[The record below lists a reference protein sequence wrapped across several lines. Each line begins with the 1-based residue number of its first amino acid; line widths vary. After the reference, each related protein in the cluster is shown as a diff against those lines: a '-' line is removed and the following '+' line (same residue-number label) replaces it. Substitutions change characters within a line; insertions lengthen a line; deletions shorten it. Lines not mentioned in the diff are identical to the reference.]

1 MHYLIRLS
9 LKSTFT
15 TKQLLTS
22 EMCKYYNTEYANTWY
37 LLWFKWVF
45 LSGARDKKV
54 CSKCVT
60 VKVVECSR
68 DTTFEWFL
76 HHLYFTLKELEKFP
90 FLDTFS
96 FLAHKLNT
104 FASTSVP
111 PWSSASSEA
120 HSSGATLAW
129 TRILKPSAKI
139 ILTLYKKTVLNIHC
153 SNGNYYIIL

>member
-1 MHYLIRLS
+1 M
-9 LKSTFT
+9 
-15 TKQLLTS
+15 LTS
-22 EMCKYYNTEYANTWY
+22 EMCKYYNIEYANTWY

-45 LSGARDKKV
+45 LGGARDKKV
-54 CSKCVT
+54 YCKCVN

-68 DTTFEWFL
+68 DTTCWVVL
-76 HHLYFTLKELEKFP
+76 TWHIHFTLKEKFP
-90 FLDTFS
+90 FLDPFS

-104 FASTSVP
+104 FASTSIP
-111 PWSSASSEA
+111 PWSSASLEA

-153 SNGNYYIIL
+153 SNGNYYTFSKGNFTKYSL